1 MLNTKYKK
9 QINKVEE
16 ILSKF
21 PERCR
26 NNFYLNLKTL
36 KINEEHSNTNVLGN
50 YNPLTNTITLYD
62 DTSLHHELFHMAFH
76 NPNNYGKEVGD
87 KEYTDNGISL
97 KQGNIIFGHAL
108 TEGFAEYL
116 NRKCKSNKGKHFEYY
131 FADLLISIYGEEIL
145 EYPLENNPI
154 DFLENEKFNN
164 ILEYI
169 NNLDQLEELFTNVKF
184 IAASETV
191 IKEIINKKDND
202 IINNFKELIYSTKI
216 GIPSITLKL
225 FNIIIT
231 EFNSYQN
238 PNISSKKFIEKI
250 EEFCYNEDYIAV
262 FRLSSN
268 NTLKNE
274 ILNLR
279 TKIKENT
286 ERKY

>member
-1 MLNTKYKK
+1 MLNNKYKK
-9 QINKVEE
+9 QIEKVEE

-21 PERCR
+21 PEKCR

-36 KINEEHSNTNVLGN
+36 KINEEQPNTNVLGN

-62 DTSLHHELFHMAFH
+62 NSSLHHELFHIAFH
-76 NPNNYGKEVGD
+76 NPNSYGKDIGD
-87 KEYTDNGISL
+87 KEYTDNGISIR
-97 KQGNIIFGHAL
+97 QGDIIFGHAL
-108 TEGFAEYL
+108 TEGFVEYL

-184 IAASETV
+184 IAVSETL
-191 IKEIINKKDND
+191 IKEAINKKAND
-202 IINNFKELIYSTKI
+202 IINNFKELIYQTKM
-216 GIPSITLKL
+216 GISSIILNL
-225 FNIIIT
+225 FNIIID
-231 EFNSYQN
+231 EFNLYQN
-238 PNISSKKFIEKI
+238 PNISSEKFIEKI

-268 NTLKNE
+268 NNLKND

-279 TKIKENT
+279 TKIKENI